1 MSARQGLQ
9 AVAEVIY
16 VQHLA
21 FLKETPMNK
30 KLIGTVLGTLAFG
43 GMTVNARAEEAPSK
57 EASKEAKDAKAEK
70 KEGNKDKKGANKACG
85 GPNGCGEKHPG
96 KK

>member
-1 MSARQGLQ
+1 
-9 AVAEVIY
+9 
-16 VQHLA
+16 
-21 FLKETPMNK
+21 MNK

-43 GMTVNARAEEAPSK
+43 GMTVNVRAEEAPSK

-70 KEGNKDKKGANKACG
+70 KDSKDKKGANKACG

>member
-1 MSARQGLQ
+1 
-9 AVAEVIY
+9 
-16 VQHLA
+16 
-21 FLKETPMNK
+21 MNK
-30 KLIGTVLGTLAFG
+30 KLIGTVLGTLALG
-43 GMTVNARAEEAPSK
+43 GMQVNARAEEAPSK

-70 KEGNKDKKGANKACG
+70 KDGKDAKDKKGANKACG